1 MKYSSL
7 EKVNELSKKF
17 ERTRAEFERLRK
29 TDMLMVDASGPG
41 FFGSVKLPLCR
52 GTDPANPTDDNELFV
67 VLKDAIVASYQ
78 DRMTDLVQKLNE
90 LGVTLSQ

>member
-17 ERTRAEFERLRK
+17 ERTRDEFERLRQA
-29 TDMLMVDASGPG
+29 DVLLIDATGPG
-41 FFGSVKLPLCR
+41 ILGSVKLPLCR
-52 GTDPANPTDDNELFV
+52 GSDPAHPTDDNDLFV

-78 DRMTDLVQKLNE
+78 DRMTDLVRKLNE